1 MEPSEVEALRQE
13 VRAALQPVVVV
24 GRKSVQAST
33 CAANKK
39 VKATGEYWIRRIM
52 RAGDEAVLKVKRAK
66 KEKHTSHGSSSA
78 AAPSSRSTQLVPT
91 TGDMP
96 SDTTISML
104 LTQGG
109 VKKQ

>member
-52 RAGDEAVLKVKRAK
+52 RAGDEAVLKVRRAK
-66 KEKHTSHGSSSA
+66 KEKHTSRGSSSA
-78 AAPSSRSTQLVPT
+78 AAPSP
-91 TGDMP
+91 
-96 SDTTISML
+96 
-104 LTQGG
+104 GG
-109 VKKQ
+109 A

>member
-13 VRAALQPVVVV
+13 VRAALQPVLVV

-52 RAGDEAVLKVKRAK
+52 RAGDEAVLKVRRAK
-66 KEKHTSHGSSSA
+66 KEKHTSCASSSA
-78 AAPSSRSTQLVPT
+78 A
-91 TGDMP
+91 
-96 SDTTISML
+96 
-104 LTQGG
+104 GG
-109 VKKQ
+109 VQRET